1 MSYYVTIAVLNEKA
15 LSGKPFSVREVN
27 EETINRGDISRIDIC
42 YPTRYYFQDMVEAGF
57 LQLTD
62 VSGTEP
68 LYLAADKFIRL
79 AQAHP
84 QCVEKGIRV
93 DLLEN
98 LQTMAE
104 LLS

>member
-1 MSYYVTIAVLNEKA
+1 MSYYVTIAVFNEKA

-27 EETINRGDISRIDIC
+27 EETIARGGISRIDIC
-42 YPTRYYFQDMVEAGF
+42 YPTRYYFQDMVKAGF
-57 LQLTD
+57 LQLSD
-62 VSGTEP
+62 VSGTEA
-68 LYLAADKFIRL
+68 LYLATEKFIRL

-84 QCVEKGIRV
+84 QCVKKGIRV